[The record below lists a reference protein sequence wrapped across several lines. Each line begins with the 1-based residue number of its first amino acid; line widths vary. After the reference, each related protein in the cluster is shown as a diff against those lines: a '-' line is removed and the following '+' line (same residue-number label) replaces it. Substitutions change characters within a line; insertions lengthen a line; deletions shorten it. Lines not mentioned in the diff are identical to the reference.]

1 MSAPLEPSADVK
13 PSQRKGSLLRTVRAV
28 AWSLIGLRKGS
39 EYQQD
44 VEKLNPIHIIVVG
57 LIAVFLLVIGLIGL
71 VNWIVRVCVGWFV
84 RTNTENKDFENQELK

>member
-1 MSAPLEPSADVK
+1 MNTPLEPPVVK
-13 PSQRKGSLLRTVRAV
+13 PHARKGSLLRTVRAV

-44 VEKLNPIHIIVVG
+44 VEKLNPLHIIVVG

-71 VNWIVRVCVGWFV
+71 VNWIV
-84 RTNTENKDFENQELK
+84 

>member
-1 MSAPLEPSADVK
+1 MNAPLEPSPDVK

-44 VEKLNPIHIIVVG
+44 VEKLNPVHIIVVG
-57 LIAVFLLVIGLIGL
+57 LMAVFLLVIGLIGL
-71 VNWIVRVCVGWFV
+71 VNWIV
-84 RTNTENKDFENQELK
+84 

>member
-13 PSQRKGSLLRTVRAV
+13 PLHRKVSLLRTVRAV

-57 LIAVFLLVIGLIGL
+57 LFAVFLLVIGLIGL
-71 VNWIVRVCVGWFV
+71 VNWIV
-84 RTNTENKDFENQELK
+84 